1 MRINKY
7 IASAGI
13 TSRRKADEL
22 IADGKVKVNG
32 AVLVN
37 PGYHVEDGDVVEVEG
52 VKIKPA
58 DKKVYYLLNKPT
70 GYVTSTF
77 DKEGRA
83 VVTELVP
90 DNIRVFPVGRL
101 DYNTSGLLIMTNDGE
116 LSNKLMHPSHEFNK
130 TYLARVKGIVSR
142 AEAARL
148 AKGIDIGGFVTSPAE
163 VNLIRH
169 DKNSTVVEI
178 TIHEGKN
185 RQVRRM
191 FEAIDHPVEELCR
204 IGLGK
209 LTIGK
214 LAVGQCRKLGPA
226 EIEYLK
232 RGTDLEGN
240 FSPKGDGPCRSAKQH
255 NVP

>member
-7 IASAGI
+7 IASAGV

-22 IADGKVKVNG
+22 IEEGKVKVNG
-32 AVLVN
+32 AVLMN
-37 PGYHVEDGDVVEVEG
+37 PGYHVEDGDVVEVDGQTIRPES
-52 VKIKPA
+52 KL
-58 DKKVYYLLNKPT
+58 VYYLLNKPT
-70 GYVTSTF
+70 GYVTSTA
-77 DKEGRA
+77 DEEGRA

-90 DNIRVFPVGRL
+90 DTVRVFPVGRL
-101 DYNTSGLLIMTNDGE
+101 DYNTSGLLILTNDGE
-116 LSNKLMHPSHEFNK
+116 LSNKLMHPSHEFDK
-130 TYLARVKGIVSR
+130 KYLARVQGIVSR
-142 AEAARL
+142 SEAARL

-191 FEAIDHPVEELCR
+191 FKAINHPVEELCR
-204 IGLGK
+204 VGLGK

-214 LAVGQCRKLGPA
+214 LAVGQCRKLSPA
-226 EIEYLK
+226 EVDYLK
-232 RGTDLEGN
+232 R
-240 FSPKGDGPCRSAKQH
+240 
-255 NVP
+255 V

>member
-7 IASAGI
+7 IASAGV

-22 IADGKVKVNG
+22 IEEGKVKVNG

-37 PGYHVEDGDVVEVEG
+37 PGYHVEDGDVVEVDGQTIRPES
-52 VKIKPA
+52 KL
-58 DKKVYYLLNKPT
+58 VYYLLNKPT
-70 GYVTSTF
+70 GYVTSTA
-77 DKEGRA
+77 DEEGRA

-90 DNIRVFPVGRL
+90 DSVRVFPVGRL
-101 DYNTSGLLIMTNDGE
+101 DYNTSGLLILTNDGE
-116 LSNKLMHPSHEFNK
+116 LSNKLMHPSHEFDK
-130 TYLARVKGIVSR
+130 KYLARVQGIVSR

-191 FEAIDHPVEELCR
+191 FKAINHPVEELCR
-204 IGLGK
+204 VGLGN

-214 LAVGQCRKLGPA
+214 LAVGQCRKLSPA
-226 EIEYLK
+226 EVEYLK
-232 RGTDLEGN
+232 R
-240 FSPKGDGPCRSAKQH
+240 
-255 NVP
+255 V

>member
-7 IASAGI
+7 IASAGV

-22 IADGKVKVNG
+22 IEEGKVKVNG

-37 PGYHVEDGDVVEVEG
+37 PGYHVEDGDVVEVNG
-52 VKIKPA
+52 VAIKPET
-58 DKKVYYLLNKPT
+58 KLVYYLLNKPT
-70 GYVTSTF
+70 GYVTSTA
-77 DKEGRA
+77 DEEGRA

-101 DYNTSGLLIMTNDGE
+101 DYNTSGLLILTNDGE
-116 LSNKLMHPSHEFNK
+116 LSNKLMHPRHKFNK
-130 TYLARVKGIVSR
+130 KYLARVNGIVSR

-148 AKGIDIGGFVTSPAE
+148 AKGVDIGGFVTSPAE
-163 VNLIRH
+163 VELIRH
-169 DKNSTVVEI
+169 DKNSTVMEI

-191 FEAIDHPVEELCR
+191 CKAIGHPVEELCR
-204 IGLGK
+204 VGLGN

-214 LAVGQCRKLGPA
+214 LAVGQCRKLSPA
-226 EIEYLK
+226 EVEYLK
-232 RGTDLEGN
+232 
-240 FSPKGDGPCRSAKQH
+240 K
-255 NVP
+255 V